1 MKNGYK
7 INWSQHALNELD
19 AIIEFLNIYW
29 TEKELSRFS
38 NELEKT
44 LAIISSNPFIFQE
57 SQSQKEVRRAVIL
70 SLNSLYYR
78 IKNDNIE
85 IISIYANR
93 KKPIY

>member
-1 MKNGYK
+1 MKSGYK
-7 INWSQHALNELD
+7 INWSQHAINELD

-29 TEKELSRFS
+29 TEKELNRFS

-44 LAIISSNPFIFQE
+44 LDIISANPFIFQE

-78 IKNDNIE
+78 IDYNYFNIYY
-85 IISIYANR
+85 SYL
-93 KKPIY
+93 